1 MPGGTGSDQAAALY
15 NARPMQALLNTAV
28 QAARRAGDIA
38 VRALSRLDQLE
49 IRAKARNEYVTQVDQ
64 AAEQAI
70 LESIRKRYPDHS
82 FLAEESGE
90 SRGRGSDQ
98 ELTWIIDPLDGT
110 TNFVH
115 GFPTF
120 SVSIALRRKDTLE
133 VAVVYDPCRQ
143 ELFTAMRGRGAQLDG
158 KRIRVSERKELE
170 GTLIGT
176 GFPFRSNTR
185 WMKTYLQ
192 MLGSVMENTAGVRR
206 PGSAALD
213 LCYVAAGRLD
223 GFFEFGLQIWDT
235 AGGTLMIQEAG
246 GLVTNLTGKAS
257 HLESGDVLAGNPK
270 VHDALRALL
279 TPHLN
284 AQL

>member
-1 MPGGTGSDQAAALY
+1 MPASDRALY
-15 NARPMQALLNTAV
+15 NAGVMQAQLNSAI

-70 LESIRKRYPDHS
+70 LDSLRKRYPDHA
-82 FLAEESGE
+82 FLAEESGAT
-90 SRGRGSDQ
+90 GSS
-98 ELTWIIDPLDGT
+98 EFTWIIDPLDGT

-120 SVSIALRRKDTLE
+120 SVSIALRRRDTLE
-133 VAVVYDPCRQ
+133 VGVVYDPCRQ

-158 KRIRVSERKELE
+158 RRIRVSERKELD
-170 GTLIGT
+170 GSLIGT
-176 GFPFRSNTR
+176 GFPYRSNTR
-185 WMKTYLQ
+185 WMKAYLP
-192 MLGSVMENTAGVRR
+192 MLGSVMETTAGVRR

-213 LCYVAAGRLD
+213 LSYVAAGRLD
-223 GFFEFGLQIWDT
+223 GFFEFGLQAWDT
-235 AGGTLMIQEAG
+235 AAGTLLIQEAG
-246 GLVTNLTGKAS
+246 GIVTSLTGGGS
-257 HLESGDVLAGNPK
+257 HLESGNVLAGNPK

-284 AQL
+284 AP

>member
-1 MPGGTGSDQAAALY
+1 
-15 NARPMQALLNTAV
+15 MQALLNTAV

-49 IRAKARNEYVTQVDQ
+49 IRAKARNDYVTQVDQ

-70 LESIRKRYPDHS
+70 LESIRKRYPEHA
-82 FLAEESGE
+82 FLAEESGRSGNSE
-90 SRGRGSDQ
+90 FV
-98 ELTWIIDPLDGT
+98 WIIDPLDGT
-110 TNFVH
+110 TNFLH

-133 VAVVYDPCRQ
+133 VGVVYDPCRQ
-143 ELFTAMRGRGAQLDG
+143 ELFTAIRGRGAQLDG
-158 KRIRVSERKELE
+158 KRVRVSERKELD
-170 GTLIGT
+170 GALIGT

-223 GFFEFGLQIWDT
+223 GFFEFGLEIWDT
-235 AGGTLMIQEAG
+235 AAGTLMIQESG
-246 GLVTNLTGKAS
+246 GLVTNLTGTES
-257 HLESGDVLAGNPK
+257 HLDSGDVLAGNPK
-270 VHDALRALL
+270 VHEALRALL
-279 TPHLN
+279 APHLN
-284 AQL
+284 SPT

>member
-1 MPGGTGSDQAAALY
+1 
-15 NARPMQALLNTAV
+15 MQAFLNTAV

-70 LESIRKRYPDHS
+70 IETLRKRYPDHAI
-82 FLAEESGE
+82 LAEESG
-90 SRGRGSDQ
+90 GSGSHDF
-98 ELTWIIDPLDGT
+98 TWIIDPLDGT

-120 SVSIALRRKDTLE
+120 SVSIALRRQDSLE
-133 VAVVYDPCRQ
+133 VGVVYDPCRQ

-158 KRIRVSERKELE
+158 KRIRVSERKELD
-170 GTLIGT
+170 GALVGT

-185 WMKTYLQ
+185 WMKTYLA
-192 MLGSVMENTAGVRR
+192 MLGSVMETTAGVRR

-213 LCYVAAGRLD
+213 LSYVAAGRLD
-223 GFFEFGLQIWDT
+223 GFFEFGLEIWDIA
-235 AGGTLMIQEAG
+235 AGSLMIQEAG
-246 GLVTNLTGKAS
+246 GIVTGLTGGS
-257 HLESGDVLAGNPK
+257 HLASGDVLAGNPK
-270 VHDALRALL
+270 VHGALRALL
-279 TPHLN
+279 GPHLN
-284 AQL
+284 AAG